1 MKNNPFQL
9 IDPYLWMLQKLVTIY
24 NVLKINSNFVDN
36 NLIENKLQNYSFFS
50 KLSIIYMI
58 YCNDDHVPINLQSF

>member
-1 MKNNPFQL
+1 
-9 IDPYLWMLQKLVTIY
+9 MLQKLVTIY

-50 KLSIIYMI
+50 KLSIINMI